1 MPSVDGT
8 LGSRL
13 SAGNDANAVVLPALW
28 IMVVRMIMRVIVGMS
43 VIVAVTGHFNAFLG
57 SEEMLPPH
65 AASRPRE

>member
-1 MPSVDGT
+1 
-8 LGSRL
+8 
-13 SAGNDANAVVLPALW
+13 
-28 IMVVRMIMRVIVGMS
+28 MIMRVIVRMS